1 MKNIESFISWAKRKG
16 FVFESQEMYSG
27 LSGVWDFGH
36 YGTLLKKNIKDFW
49 WQRFV
54 ESRSDV
60 VAVESSILTKS
71 DVLKASGHLES
82 FNDPMI
88 ECQNCQTRFRADE
101 EKFKGKCLSCGSDK
115 LLEPKQFNLMFKT
128 QLGEYLRPE
137 TAQGMFLNF
146 KNTLETSRK
155 KIPFGIAQIGKSFR
169 NELVSSGNFLFRLR
183 EFEIAEIEY
192 FVHPEED
199 DQYYSQWQKDWE
211 KFLIDIGLKKENLK
225 IVPHTKKD
233 LAHYSKKTTDWQY
246 KYPFGWRELSGLANR
261 TDYDLKNHSLQS
273 GKDLTVFDDKSQ
285 KKYFPY
291 VIEPTIGIERLLFA
305 LLWDAYEVSSGEN
318 RLSKGEIILKLN
330 PKLSPIKVAIF
341 PLVNKDGMDKQAKV
355 IYKEL
360 KDKLSSEY
368 DDKGSI
374 GRRYRRQDEIGTP
387 YCVTVDGE
395 TKTDYSVTVRAR
407 DTGRQKRVKIKDLYN
422 YLAVNI

>member
-1 MKNIESFISWAKRKG
+1 MKNIESFISWAKRRG

-60 VAVESSILTKS
+60 VAVESSILTKG
-71 DVLKASGHLES
+71 DVFKASGHLES
-82 FNDPMI
+82 FTDPMI
-88 ECQNCQTRFRADE
+88 ECQNCRARFRADE
-101 EKFKGKCLSCGSDK
+101 EKFKGKCLSCGSSK
-115 LLEPKQFNLMFKT
+115 LTEPKKFNLMFQT

-137 TAQGMFLNF
+137 TAQGMFTNF
-146 KNTLETSRK
+146 KSTMETSRR

-199 DQYYSQWQKDWE
+199 DQYFDQWQKDWE
-211 KFLIDIGLKKENLK
+211 KFLIDLGLKKENLK
-225 IVPHTKKD
+225 LVTHSKKD

-246 KYPFGWRELSGLANR
+246 RYPFGWRELSGIANR
-261 TDYDLKNHSLQS
+261 TDFDLKSHSQES
-273 GKDLTVFDDKSQ
+273 GKDLTVFDDNSQ

-291 VIEPTIGIERLLFA
+291 VIEPTIGIERLFFA
-305 LLWDAYEVSSGEN
+305 LLWDGFEVSDGSN

-341 PLVNKDGMDKQAKV
+341 PLVNKDGMDKNARQV
-355 IYKEL
+355 YDEL
-360 KDKLSSEY
+360 KEKFSSEY

-387 YCVTVDGE
+387 FCITIDGE
-395 TKTDYSVTVRAR
+395 TKKDNSATVRSR